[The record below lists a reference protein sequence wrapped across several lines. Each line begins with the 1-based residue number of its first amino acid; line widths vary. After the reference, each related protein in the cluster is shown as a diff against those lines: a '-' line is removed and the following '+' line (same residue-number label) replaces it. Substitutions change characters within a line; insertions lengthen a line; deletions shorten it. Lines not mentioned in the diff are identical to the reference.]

1 MKQAGIL
8 GVVALLAGAGVA
20 CAQQVIAVAPGVV
33 LVMPGAAAMPDP
45 VAMMQQ
51 MDAQMA
57 QMNAVMQAQL
67 QQAAA
72 MQGSVPVA
80 NGSYAS
86 VVVTSFSDGAHSC
99 TARVVVPGN
108 GAANTVQVSET
119 GDGCASL
126 GVPGAVPARA
136 PLRPVPLPA
145 SVPGPRKAAPLVVAE
160 NN

>member
-20 CAQQVIAVAPGVV
+20 CAQQVIPVAPGVV
-33 LVMPGAAAMPDP
+33 LVMPPAAATPDP

-51 MDAQMA
+51 MDAM
-57 QMNAVMQAQL
+57 MQAQL

-72 MQGSVPVA
+72 MQGSVPA
-80 NGSYAS
+80 ADGAYAS

-108 GAANTVQVSET
+108 GAASTVQVSET

-126 GVPGAVPARA
+126 GVPGAVPASA

-145 SVPGPRKAAPLVVAE
+145 SIPGPRKAAPLVVAE